1 MKLLFLHLSD
11 LHLGKRIHEAPLIE
25 DQTYILNE
33 ILKIADIEKPDG
45 VLIAGDIYDKAV
57 PSAEAVSL
65 FDDFLVNLKKRG
77 FQVFVISGNHDSP
90 DRLAFGS
97 RIMDEEGIH
106 LSPVYN
112 GDVKPIT
119 LSDEHGKLN
128 VYMLPFIKPMHVKRF
143 FEDEQIVSYT
153 DAVRV
158 AISAMRVNTLE
169 RNILLTHQFV
179 TGATVSGSEDELSV
193 GGADNVDASIFDC
206 FDYVALGHIHG
217 AQKCGRETVRYSGTP
232 LKYSFAEINH
242 KKSVTVV
249 EFGDKNTQVQIRTV
263 ALTALRDMQEI
274 KGTFSELTCPTFY
287 EGKSFTDNYLRIVL
301 TDEMDVPD
309 AYASLR
315 LIYKNML
322 TLSYD
327 NSRTRSNSAVGDAKG
342 IEEKS
347 AFELFADLFIEQNNQ
362 PMSIEQSE
370 YLKSVIESVEEGEL

>member
-1 MKLLFLHLSD
+1 
-11 LHLGKRIHEAPLIE
+11 
-25 DQTYILNE
+25 
-33 ILKIADIEKPDG
+33 
-45 VLIAGDIYDKAV
+45 
-57 PSAEAVSL
+57 
-65 FDDFLVNLKKRG
+65 
-77 FQVFVISGNHDSP
+77 
-90 DRLAFGS
+90 
-97 RIMDEEGIH
+97 MDEEGIH

-193 GGADNVDASIFDC
+193 GGTDNVDASIFDC

-342 IEEKS
+342 VEEKS

-362 PMSIEQSE
+362 PMSIEQSK
-370 YLKSVIESVEEGEL
+370 YLKSVIESIEEGEL

>member
-1 MKLLFLHLSD
+1 MKFLHLSD

-45 VLIAGDIYDKAV
+45 VLIAGDVYDKSV

-65 FDDFLVNLKKRG
+65 FDEFLVNLKKRG

-153 DAVRV
+153 DAVKV

-179 TGATVSGSEDELSV
+179 TGATVSGSEDELSI
-193 GGADNVDASIFDC
+193 GGTDNVDASIFDC

-249 EFGDKNTQVQIRTV
+249 EFGGKNTQVQIRTV

-274 KGTFSELTCPTFY
+274 KGTFGELTCPTFY

-327 NSRTRSNSAVGDAKG
+327 NSRTRSNSAIGDAKG
-342 IEEKS
+342 VEEKS

-362 PMSIEQSE
+362 PMFIEQSE
-370 YLKSVIESVEEGEL
+370 YLKSVIESIEEGEL

>member
-1 MKLLFLHLSD
+1 MKFLHLSD

-65 FDDFLVNLKKRG
+65 FDEFLVGLKKRG

-112 GDVKPIT
+112 GAVKPIT

-370 YLKSVIESVEEGEL
+370 YLKSVIESIEEGEL

>member
-1 MKLLFLHLSD
+1 MKFLHLSD

-65 FDDFLVNLKKRG
+65 FDEFLVGLKKRG

-153 DAVRV
+153 DAVKV
-158 AISAMRVNTLE
+158 AISAMCVNTLE

-193 GGADNVDASIFDC
+193 GGTDNVDALIFDC

-249 EFGDKNTQVQIRTV
+249 EFGDKSTQVQIRTV

-287 EGKSFTDNYLRIVL
+287 EGKSFTQDYLRIIL

-370 YLKSVIESVEEGEL
+370 YLKSVIESIEEGEL